1 MQSVVIVMF
10 LYLKKKKNLPEWI
23 KPWYIFILSHTSFS
37 DCSLPSCLQY
47 ENLSALGKILLCARL
62 KQSKEMT
69 GMIDSLEVWEGAISF
84 LIVLKSSSEVTSFI
98 IIYGLCSGSR
108 DPVSMIR
115 SAEDYRD
122 WPNEKEDI
130 FTVQDGRLSARLRG
144 LVPLPFTNT
153 QFHMSPLVTV
163 YTSYSTKESLNW
175 PA

>member
-1 MQSVVIVMF
+1 M
-10 LYLKKKKNLPEWI
+10 
-23 KPWYIFILSHTSFS
+23 
-37 DCSLPSCLQY
+37 
-47 ENLSALGKILLCARL
+47 
-62 KQSKEMT
+62 
-69 GMIDSLEVWEGAISF
+69 
-84 LIVLKSSSEVTSFI
+84 IVLKSSSEVTSFI